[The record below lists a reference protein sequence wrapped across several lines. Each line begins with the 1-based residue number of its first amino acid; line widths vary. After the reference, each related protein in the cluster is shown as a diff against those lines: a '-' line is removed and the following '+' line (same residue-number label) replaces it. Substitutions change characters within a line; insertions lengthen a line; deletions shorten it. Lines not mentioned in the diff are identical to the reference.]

1 MLVNA
6 TPVAAAVLVES
17 SLSFLGWRPDAA
29 RRILAFGRSTGDT
42 QMMLIAGM
50 AIFVTVSVFNLAG
63 EGIRD
68 ALDPKLR
75 K

>member
-1 MLVNA
+1 M
-6 TPVAAAVLVES
+6 
-17 SLSFLGWRPDAA
+17 A
-29 RRILAFGRSTGDT
+29 RADIRRGTTAEVDKVQGPALYCGLLR
-42 QMMLIAGM
+42 
-50 AIFVTVSVFNLAG
+50 VVFNLAG